1 MSFDYTLKP
10 FADDAPRPTIDY
22 AGLLNPEQYA
32 AVSAPP
38 GPVLVIA
45 GAGSGKTRTLT
56 YRVAWLVEHGVDP
69 ECILLLTFTN
79 KAAKEMLRRV
89 EELLPRDI
97 SRLWGGTFHSVGH
110 RILRRHAREVGLD
123 PGFSIL
129 DREDSKDL
137 LAACLPDAGIDPKE
151 KRFPKAE
158 VLVEIFSLAANTGL
172 GVARILSQNYPYF
185 EEFAEKIEELRG
197 VFSQRKRKTGSV
209 DYDDLLTMPL
219 SIFRDHPDILQSY
232 QNRFQHILVDE
243 YQDTNLVQ
251 AEFVDAVAA
260 RHHHVMVVGDDAQSI
275 YSWRGANFE
284 NIMKFPDRHPGAR
297 VIRIETNY
305 RSTPE
310 ILGLANTSIGNNTRQ
325 FPKELRAVNAS
336 GVKPA
341 LVALDDSRQQAMF
354 VAQRMLE
361 LREEGIDLNEMAVLY
376 RSHFHSMEVQME
388 LTRRNIPFL
397 ITSGIRFFEQ
407 AHVKDV
413 AAFLRLA
420 VNPADEISFKRIAQM
435 LPGIGGTTAHKLW
448 NHVSGGGDWLLAKI
462 PAKAAAAWRQW
473 ALTQAQIKE
482 HLDRDKPATLIQMAL
497 DAFYDEYLKSKYPN
511 YENRMEDLHQLKE
524 FSGQFENC
532 GEFLAQL
539 SLMTNLEAAPALGEY
554 GDDEAVQL
562 SSIHQAKGL
571 EWKVV
576 FVIMLCDG
584 LFPSARSIESDEGE
598 EEERRLF
605 YVAVTRAREELYLS
619 HPQIRSSG
627 NYGETWQK
635 PSRFLGEIPHDLCNV
650 WTIRKEN
657 PWDHRDV
664 DQPF

>member
-1 MSFDYTLKP
+1 MSIDYTLKP
-10 FADDAPRPTIDY
+10 FGGSAGPSIDY
-22 AGLLNPEQYA
+22 AGLLNPEQYE

-56 YRVAWLVEHGVDP
+56 YRVAWLVEHGVEP
-69 ECILLLTFTN
+69 ERILLLTFTN

-89 EELLPRDI
+89 GDLLPQDM
-97 SRLWGGTFHSVGH
+97 SRLWGGTFHHVGH
-110 RILRRHAREVGLD
+110 RLLRRHAREAGLE
-123 PGFSIL
+123 PSFGIL

-137 LAACLPDAGIDPKE
+137 LSACLADAGIDPKE

-158 VLVEIFSLAANTGL
+158 VLVELFSLAANTGVSL
-172 GVARILSQNYPYF
+172 AQAVARHTPYF
-185 EEFAEKIEELRG
+185 EEFTDKIGVVRG
-197 VFSQRKRKTGSV
+197 VFTQRKRRANSV
-209 DYDDLLTMPL
+209 DYDDLLTLPL
-219 SIFRDHPDILQSY
+219 ELFRTHPDILQSY

-251 AEFVDAVAA
+251 AQLVDLLAGQ
-260 RHHHVMVVGDDAQSI
+260 HHHVMVVGDDAQSI

-310 ILGLANTSIGNNTRQ
+310 ILGLANTSIGHNTRQ

-341 LVALDDSRQQAMF
+341 VVALDDSRQQAMF

-361 LREEGIDLNEMAVLY
+361 LRDEGIELNEMAVLY

-388 LTRRNIPFL
+388 LTRRNIPFQ
-397 ITSGIRFFEQ
+397 ITSGLRFFEQ
-407 AHVKDV
+407 AHIKDV
-413 AAFLRLA
+413 AAFLKLA
-420 VNPADEISFKRIAQM
+420 ANPGDEVAFKRIAQM

-448 NHVSGGGDWLLAKI
+448 NQVAGGAEWLGLKV
-462 PAKAAAAWRQW
+462 PAKAAAAWKQW
-473 ALTQAQIKE
+473 ALTQAQINE
-482 HLDRDKPATLIQMAL
+482 RAGEAPTGLIQLAL
-497 DAFYDEYLKSKYPN
+497 EAFYEDYLHAKYPN
-511 YENRMEDLHQLKE
+511 AENRKEDIHQLQE

-532 GEFLAQL
+532 TEFLAQL
-539 SLMTNLEAAPALGEY
+539 SLMTNLEAEPSLGAF
-554 GDDEAVQL
+554 GDGEAVKL
-562 SSIHQAKGL
+562 STIHQAKGL

-576 FVIMLCDG
+576 FVVMLCDG
-584 LFPSARSIESDEGE
+584 LFPSLRSLESEAGE

-605 YVAVTRAREELYLS
+605 YVAVTRAREELYLT

-635 PSRFLGEIPHDLCNV
+635 PSRFLGEIPRALCNV
-650 WTIRKEN
+650 WTIRQET
-657 PWDHRDV
+657 PWDQGDV

>member
-10 FADDAPRPTIDY
+10 FASGAAPSIDY
-22 AGLLNPEQYA
+22 RGLLNEEQYE

-56 YRVAWLVEHGVDP
+56 YRVAWLVEHGVEP
-69 ECILLLTFTN
+69 ERILLLTFTN

-89 EELLPRDI
+89 GDLLPQDI
-97 SRLWGGTFHSVGH
+97 SRLWGGTFHHVGH
-110 RILRRHAREVGLD
+110 RILRRHAREAGLD
-123 PGFSIL
+123 PGFTIL

-137 LAACLPDAGIDPKE
+137 LSACLADAGIDPKE

-158 VLVEIFSLAANTGL
+158 VLVELFSLAANTGL
-172 GVARILSQNYPYF
+172 TLPQAILRHYPYF
-185 EEFAEKIEELRG
+185 EEFADKIAAIRSLFTE
-197 VFSQRKRKTGSV
+197 RKRKAGCV
-209 DYDDLLTMPL
+209 DYDDLLTLPL
-219 SIFRDHPDILQSY
+219 SLLRGHAGLLQAY

-251 AEFVDAVAA
+251 AEFVDLLAA
-260 RHHHVMVVGDDAQSI
+260 GHHHVMVVGDDAQSI

-310 ILGLANTSIGNNTRQ
+310 ILGLANTSIGHNTRQ

-336 GVKPA
+336 GIKPA
-341 LVALDDSRQQAMF
+341 IVALDDSRQQAMF

-361 LREEGIDLNEMAVLY
+361 LRDEGIELNEMAVLY

-388 LTRRNIPFL
+388 LTRRNIPFQ
-397 ITSGIRFFEQ
+397 ITSGLRFFEQ
-407 AHVKDV
+407 AHIKDI
-413 AAFLRLA
+413 AAFIRLA
-420 VNPADEISFKRIAQM
+420 ANPSDEVSFKRIAQM
-435 LPGIGGTTAHKLW
+435 LPGIGATTAHKLW
-448 NHVSGGGDWLLAKI
+448 NRVAEGADWLGLKV
-462 PAKAAAAWRQW
+462 PPKAAAAWKQW
-473 ALTQAQIKE
+473 ALTQAQIRE
-482 HLDRDKPATLIQMAL
+482 RAAEPPAALIQLAL
-497 DAFYDEYLKSKYPN
+497 DAFYEDYLHAKYPN
-511 YENRMEDLHQLKE
+511 AENHKEDIHQLQE
-524 FSGQFENC
+524 FSGQFQEC
-532 GEFLAQL
+532 AEFLAQL
-539 SLMTNLEAAPALGEY
+539 SLMTNLEAEPSLGAFGE
-554 GDDEAVQL
+554 DEAVKL
-562 SSIHQAKGL
+562 STIHQAKGL
-571 EWKVV
+571 EWKAV

-584 LFPSARSIESDEGE
+584 LFPSARSIESEAGE

-627 NYGETWQK
+627 GYGETWQK
-635 PSRFLGEIPHDLCNV
+635 PSRFLGEIPRSLCNV
-650 WTIRKEN
+650 WTIRQES
-657 PWDHRDV
+657 PWDHTDV

>member
-10 FADDAPRPTIDY
+10 FAGDARPTIDY
-22 AGLLNPEQYA
+22 AGLLNAEQFE

-69 ECILLLTFTN
+69 ERILLLTFTN

-89 EELLPRDI
+89 EDLLPHDI
-97 SRLWGGTFHSVGH
+97 SRLWGGTFHHVGH
-110 RILRRHAREVGLD
+110 RILRRHAREAGLE
-123 PGFSIL
+123 PNFSIL
-129 DREDSKDL
+129 DREDAKDL
-137 LAACLPDAGIDPKE
+137 LAACLVDAGVDPKE
-151 KRFPKAE
+151 KRFPKAD
-158 VLVEIFSLAANTGL
+158 VLVEVFSLAANTGL
-172 GVARILSQNYPYF
+172 TVAQTLTKHYPYF
-185 EEFAEKIEELRG
+185 EEFAEKIGVVRG
-197 VFSQRKRKTGSV
+197 VFEARKRRANSV
-209 DYDDLLTMPL
+209 DYDDLLTLPL
-219 SIFRDHPDILQSY
+219 ALFRAHGDIREAY
-232 QNRFQHILVDE
+232 QTRFQHILVDE

-251 AEFVDAVAA
+251 AEFIDTLAA
-260 RHHHVMVVGDDAQSI
+260 KHHHVMVVGDDAQSI

-284 NIMKFPDRHPGAR
+284 NIMKFPERHPGAR

-325 FPKELRAVNAS
+325 FPKELRAVNAP
-336 GVKPA
+336 GIKPA
-341 LVALDDSRQQAMF
+341 LIALDDSHQQAAF
-354 VAQRMLE
+354 IAQRMLE
-361 LREEGIDLNEMAVLY
+361 LRDEGIELNEMAVLY
-376 RSHFHSMEVQME
+376 RSHFHSMELQME
-388 LTRRNIPFL
+388 LTKRNIPFQ

-413 AAFLRLA
+413 AAFLKLA
-420 VNPADEISFKRIAQM
+420 VNPGDEVSFKRIARM
-435 LPGIGGTTAHKLW
+435 LPGIGEATAHKLW
-448 NHVSGGGDWLLAKI
+448 NHVADGADWLGAKV
-462 PAKAAAAWRQW
+462 PAKAAPAWKQW
-473 ALTQAQIKE
+473 ALTQAQIRGEVEKA
-482 HLDRDKPATLIQMAL
+482 RPAALIQMAM
-497 DAFYDEYLKSKYPN
+497 DAFYEDYLKSKYPN
-511 YENRMEDLHQLKE
+511 YENRKEDLHQLQE

-532 GEFLAQL
+532 TDFLAQL
-539 SLMTNLEAAPALGEY
+539 SLMTNIDAEPSLGAF
-554 GDDEAVQL
+554 GDHEAVKL

-584 LFPSARSIESDEGE
+584 LFPSARSLESEEGE

-605 YVAVTRAREELYLS
+605 YVAVTRAREELYLT

-627 NYGETWQK
+627 GYGETWQK
-635 PSRFLGEIPHDLCNV
+635 PSRFLGELPRELCNV
-650 WTIRKEN
+650 WKIRREN
-657 PWDHRDV
+657 PWDHADV